1 MPPQPP
7 PMANVIAPLQ
17 HLLLFLHISFTQYES
32 HTTIKL
38 GDVKSKWNYAQQK
51 FRTNIF
57 DKYIY
62 IYRLIDSTKSTIRRC
77 LTLLYYYIKEFF
89 IDKIGLGHVELM
101 RFLISNLEDAISK
114 AEKVI
119 RFVQYI
125 RSHKFIKNVCPNFLV
140 DTPSM

>member
-1 MPPQPP
+1 M
-7 PMANVIAPLQ
+7 
-17 HLLLFLHISFTQYES
+17 H
-32 HTTIKL
+32 
-38 GDVKSKWNYAQQK
+38 SKNLVQT
-51 FRTNIF
+51 F
-57 DKYIY
+57 YIY
-62 IYRLIDSTKSTIRRC
+62 IYILIDSAKSTIRRC

-89 IDKIGLGHVELM
+89 INKNGLGHVEPM

-140 DTPSM
+140 DIPSM